1 MAEAVGHGRQGAHR
15 MQLVSASPDTR
26 GGRPVHSEAH
36 RSSICLLR
44 TRPRRRIRSHS
55 GARHADRRRSPR
67 RDATARRQSSA
78 MTPRPSADL
87 GARPLRRDCVR
98 VCRTLAPLAFLPREG
113 LMHSPRR
120 RDLVPVLIEQ
130 MHVRDGQPHT
140 DTLSHP
146 LKRAAICL
154 AHRLA
159 DKDRKR
165 DHRVSVAT
173 RRESSG
179 ATQRGHPA
187 RQLRASSPPAEGVL
201 RGLEA
206 KWGATPGEAET
217 RLGER
222 VSGQPCGTGAAG
234 LEPATP
240 GFGDRCSA
248 S

>member
-130 MHVRDGQPHT
+130 MHVRDGQPHA

-146 LKRAAICL
+146 LKRASVCL

-179 ATQRGHPA
+179 EPNAA
-187 RQLRASSPPAEGVL
+187 ILRASCAPVHPPL
-201 RGLEA
+201 RG
-206 KWGATPGEAET
+206 
-217 RLGER
+217 
-222 VSGQPCGTGAAG
+222 S
-234 LEPATP
+234 
-240 GFGDRCSA
+240 
-248 S
+248 

>member
-26 GGRPVHSEAH
+26 WGRPVHSEAP

-55 GARHADRRRSPR
+55 GARHADRRRSLR

-78 MTPRPSADL
+78 MTRVPN
-87 GARPLRRDCVR
+87 ARAAR
-98 VCRTLAPLAFLPREG
+98 VLAARG

-146 LKRAAICL
+146 LKRASVCL

-173 RRESSG
+173 RRGSSG

-187 RQLRASSPPAEGVL
+187 RHLRASSPPAEGVL

-206 KWGATPGEAET
+206 KCGATHGEAET